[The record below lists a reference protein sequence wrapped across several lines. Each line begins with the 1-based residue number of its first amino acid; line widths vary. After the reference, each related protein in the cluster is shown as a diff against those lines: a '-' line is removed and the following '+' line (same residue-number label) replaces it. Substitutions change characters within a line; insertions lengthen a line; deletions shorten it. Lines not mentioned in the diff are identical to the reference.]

1 MGCEWEANAASFGM
15 NVFKYT
21 MLILR
26 TRLIL
31 EWKDLTITYPL
42 WLTHVVM
49 DELYYVTTLVVM
61 SLACFAVGLAIGI
74 VWTLV

>member
-1 MGCEWEANAASFGM
+1 M

-31 EWKDLTITYPL
+31 EWKDLTVTYPS
-42 WLTHVVM
+42 WLTRVVM
-49 DELYYVTTLVVM
+49 DELYYVTTLVAM
-61 SLACFAVGLAIGI
+61 SLACFAVGLIIGI
-74 VWTLV
+74 VWTVV

>member
-1 MGCEWEANAASFGM
+1 M
-15 NVFKYT
+15 NVFKY
-21 MLILR
+21 MMHILR

-31 EWKDLTITYPL
+31 EWKDLTVTYPL

-61 SLACFAVGLAIGI
+61 SLACFAVGMITGT
-74 VWTLV
+74 VWTMV